1 MNSVMG
7 GVDEGS
13 GVVSEVIASWLFV
26 GELMSVSTSDDRR

>member
-13 GVVSEVIASWLFV
+13 GIVSEVASWLFV